1 MMENPKKNPGK
12 DGKKQE
18 NTLQYPVES
27 IGSKGGNL
35 VSKRCR
41 KRLEPGK
48 TLILNARRSRASTWC
63 RELFLKNVHGSS
75 NSIPKHITT
84 PDEKYVLRCLELIRN
99 CALRAAAWNFTSKV
113 GVLPEDGSNLAEI
126 KNRSSNSISLAIERP
141 FIGGTEVIM
150 NTTGDWTIGTVSRSQ
165 SIINILTSPLL
176 QQFGSFDRE
185 VNFGRTDLLD
195 GSKSFYSY
203 FGDSLQESSSTFSRN
218 KQQKE
223 VKFLD
228 HKYAS
233 SPVHKRDA
241 STSSTN
247 SSCSDQSS
255 SSVYGTSFQGMLQCT
270 WKGGLPHHVFT
281 VDDKREVHI
290 ANLSKVESSDDK
302 GLDYVYTF
310 LARRN
315 GKKECDIDEL
325 ESESI
330 AKMRVSTAITFSS
343 NNSEVRETQF
353 ILSVSSDNRKGE
365 TQTSNHALR
374 KNNRLTRKVVDV
386 FRPSHSYKQR
396 SLSKLG
402 GSSAIFEDTPWEPS
416 GDVSNNYLDPHDGL
430 AENKCSPNL
439 ELAAIIVK
447 DTCNNSK
454 EAELGGWGLKFL
466 KRQGNNASLESS
478 IPPERSRNTGECSTS
493 MDIVIPAGFHGGPRT
508 RVGGGPSSLIERWT
522 SGGHCDCGGWD
533 IGCPLTILNTTS
545 SNGEYSPQADNF
557 GECKSINLFMQG
569 SKQNLPIMK
578 MVNIHDG
585 LYYINF
591 QSTLSTLQ
599 SFAIAS
605 AIIHSRSPLL
615 RPKAYRS

>member
-1 MMENPKKNPGK
+1 MENPKKNPGK

-165 SIINILTSPLL
+165 
-176 QQFGSFDRE
+176 
-185 VNFGRTDLLD
+185 
-195 GSKSFYSY
+195 K
-203 FGDSLQESSSTFSRN
+203 SSSTFSRN

-281 VDDKREVHI
+281 VDDKREVYI

-386 FRPSHSYKQR
+386 FRPSQSYKQR

-447 DTCNNSK
+447 DTYNNSK

>member
-1 MMENPKKNPGK
+1 MENTNKNQGK

-18 NTLQYPVES
+18 NTLQYPIES
-27 IGSKGGNL
+27 IDSKGGTL

-41 KRLEPGK
+41 KKFEPGR
-48 TLILNARRSRASTWC
+48 TLILNARKSRASTWC
-63 RELFLKNVHGSS
+63 RELFLKSVHGSS

-141 FIGGTEVIM
+141 LIGGTEVIM
-150 NTTGDWTIGTVSRSQ
+150 NSTGEWTIGTVSRSQ

-176 QQFGSFDRE
+176 QQFGSFDRD

-195 GSKSFYSY
+195 VSEPFHSY
-203 FGDSLQESSSTFSRN
+203 FGDSPQESRSTLSR
-218 KQQKE
+218 KLQKE

-228 HKYAS
+228 HKHAS

-241 STSSTN
+241 SASSTN

-270 WKGGLPHHVFT
+270 WKDGLPHHVFT
-281 VDDKREVHI
+281 VDDKREVYI

-310 LARRN
+310 LARRS
-315 GKKECDIDEL
+315 GKKECDIDEID
-325 ESESI
+325 SESI
-330 AKMRVSTAITFSS
+330 AKMRVSTTITFSS
-343 NNSEVRETQF
+343 NNSEVRESQF
-353 ILSVSSDNRKGE
+353 ILSVSSDNRKWE

-374 KNNRLTRKVVDV
+374 KNNRLTTKVVDV
-386 FRPSHSYKQR
+386 FRPSHAYKQR
-396 SLSKLG
+396 SLLKLG
-402 GSSAIFEDTPWEPS
+402 GSSAIFEDTPWDPS
-416 GDVSNNYLDPHDGL
+416 GDVNNNYLDPHDGL
-430 AENKCSPNL
+430 AQNKCSRNL

-447 DTCNNSK
+447 DICHNSK

-466 KRQGNNASLESS
+466 KRHGNKASLESS

-493 MDIVIPAGFHGGPRT
+493 TDILIPAGLHGGPRT
-508 RVGGGPSSLIERWT
+508 RVGSGPSSLIERWT

-533 IGCPLTILNTTS
+533 IGCPLTILNTMS
-545 SNGEYSPQADNF
+545 SNRDYTPQADNS
-557 GECKSINLFMQG
+557 GECKSVDLFMQG
-569 SKQNLPIMK
+569 SKQNIPIMK

-585 LYYINF
+585 LYYIHF
-591 QSTLSTLQ
+591 QPTLSTLQ
-599 SFAIAS
+599 SFAIAA

-615 RPKAYRS
+615 RPKVYRS

>member
-1 MMENPKKNPGK
+1 MSIIEAASYK
-12 DGKKQE
+12 
-18 NTLQYPVES
+18 YPIES
-27 IGSKGGNL
+27 IDSKGENL

-41 KRLEPGK
+41 KKLEPGK

-63 RELFLKNVHGSS
+63 REFFLKNVHGSS

-126 KNRSSNSISLAIERP
+126 KNRSLNSISLAIERP

-165 SIINILTSPLL
+165 SIINILSSPLL
-176 QQFGSFDRE
+176 QQFGSFDRD
-185 VNFGRTDLLD
+185 VNFGRRDLLD
-195 GSKSFYSY
+195 GSKPFYSY
-203 FGDSLQESSSTFSRN
+203 FGDSPQESSTTLSRN
-218 KQQKE
+218 LQKE

-228 HKYAS
+228 HKYAL

-270 WKGGLPHHVFT
+270 WKDGLPHHVFT
-281 VDDKREVHI
+281 VDDKREVYI
-290 ANLSKVESSDDK
+290 ANLSKVVSSDDK

-330 AKMRVSTAITFSS
+330 AKMRV
-343 NNSEVRETQF
+343 
-353 ILSVSSDNRKGE
+353 DNRKGE

-402 GSSAIFEDTPWEPS
+402 GSSAIFEDTPWDPS
-416 GDVSNNYLDPHDGL
+416 GDVS
-430 AENKCSPNL
+430 
-439 ELAAIIVK
+439 
-447 DTCNNSK
+447 
-454 EAELGGWGLKFL
+454 
-466 KRQGNNASLESS
+466 
-478 IPPERSRNTGECSTS
+478 
-493 MDIVIPAGFHGGPRT
+493 FHGGPRT
-508 RVGGGPSSLIERWT
+508 RVGGGPSNLIERWT

-545 SNGEYSPQADNF
+545 SNGEYSPQADNS
-557 GECKSINLFMQG
+557 GECKFVDLFMQG
-569 SKQNLPIMK
+569 SKRNLPIMK

-599 SFAIAS
+599 SFAIAA
-605 AIIHSRSPLL
+605 AIIHSRSLLL